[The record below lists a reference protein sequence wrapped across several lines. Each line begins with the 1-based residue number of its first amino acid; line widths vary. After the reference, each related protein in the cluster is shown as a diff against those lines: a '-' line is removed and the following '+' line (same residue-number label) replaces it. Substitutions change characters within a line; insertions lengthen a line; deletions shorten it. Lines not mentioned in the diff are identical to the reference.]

1 MIKKAMIS
9 QPMAGKIEEEFVET
23 WERAAK
29 ALQEKGYTIVNTLF
43 TDEWYS
49 QKAMEERGVVQIPLN
64 FLAKSLEAMSKCH
77 AVYFCKGWENARG
90 CRIEH
95 GAAKAYGLGIF
106 YEED

>member
-1 MIKKAMIS
+1 MIKAAMIS
-9 QPMAGKIEEEFVET
+9 QPMVGKDTKEIIAT
-23 WERAAK
+23 RAQAFK
-29 ALQEKGYTIVNTLF
+29 VLRAKGYVVADTLF
-43 TDEWYS
+43 SKEKNDEE
-49 QKAMEERGVVQIPLN
+49 ALVELGVTQTSLW